1 MMRKTAIAVVL
12 TTGALLSVWTSQ
24 ASACL
29 GVKHPPNSQSIDETR
44 QAVTCLINQHRKH
57 RGLRAL
63 RGSPSLGAAAQEH
76 SDAMAAQNFFSH
88 EGSDGT
94 PESRAQAAGYMAG
107 ARSWGIGENL
117 EWASG
122 KAASPRAIVDGWMR
136 SAEHRTVMFSRR
148 FRHIGVGVTE
158 GSPMNP
164 DVRGAAMFTA
174 DFGYRK
180 G

>member
-12 TTGALLSVWTSQ
+12 VTGALLSVWTSQ
-24 ASACL
+24 ASACS
-29 GVKHPPNSQSIDETR
+29 GINHPPNSQSIDETR

-57 RGLRAL
+57 RGLRRLHASL
-63 RGSPSLGAAAQEH
+63 ELGAAAQEH

-117 EWASG
+117 EWGSG
-122 KAASPRAIVDGWMR
+122 KLASPRAIVDGWMR
-136 SAEHRTVMFSRR
+136 SAVHRTVMLSGR
-148 FRHIGVGVTE
+148 FRHIGVGVTQ

-164 DVRGAAMFTA
+164 DVGGAAMFTA

-180 G
+180 